1 MSDMKQ
7 APLIPTPPDF
17 PVEWDEPGDT
27 QLFWVHDLTHYSDQL
42 TPYDFFT
49 VKDIFETV
57 ADKVNRAYHVPLKT
71 FCRHFNTYFYSASVP
86 QLGPIEEMIA
96 QNKLCWEKLN
106 ATMGNLW
113 NQWESDWL
121 PEVRQHLAYWEACDL
136 KGASATKLSEY
147 LNETDQRVRRIWE
160 IHLLLSYPMVIA
172 ISLFEEMYRDLFGNA
187 DPFDA
192 YQLLVGFENKTVES
206 AKALWKLS
214 RQALASPNVCKVL
227 TDYAP
232 SEVRSRLSDFEQ
244 GRAFIKELDSYLQLY
259 GKRSNNEVLKNPYWI
274 EDPSPVI
281 KNLQN
286 YITQPERDLTAELKK
301 QAENRELRLAEMREQ
316 MQGYPK
322 PVNDQFGF
330 LLKAAQEGNRLR
342 EEHTHWIDFSVSYHQ
357 RQVVLT
363 CGMRLA
369 EAGVIDS
376 KDDVFYLT
384 PDELKESMAGLAA
397 RHPDDNRRPVVNDRL
412 AKEKRFSTQP
422 APPVLGTPP
431 AGPPPD
437 DPILRAFFK
446 VLGVPP
452 VPSNIP
458 GELKGSPGS
467 GGTAR
472 GTAKVVRSLAEAG
485 KLNPGDILVAE
496 YTVSSWTPLFAS
508 IAAVVTDSGGVLSHS
523 SVVAREYGIPAVV
536 GTGMATVV
544 IKDGQ
549 TVEVN
554 GDTGIVRVISE

>member
-1 MSDMKQ
+1 MSDMKN
-7 APLIPTPPDF
+7 APLIPTPPGF
-17 PVEWDEPGDT
+17 PVEWDEPGDAR
-27 QLFWVHDLTHYSDQL
+27 LFWVHDLTHYSDQL

-57 ADKVNRAYHVPLKT
+57 ADKVNQAYHVPLKT

-106 ATMGNLW
+106 AAMGNLW
-113 NQWESDWL
+113 NRWESDWL

-147 LNETDQRVRRIWE
+147 LNETDQRVRRTWE

-187 DPFDA
+187 KPFEA

-214 RQALASPNVCKVL
+214 RQALASPKVCKVL

-232 SEVRSRLSDFEQ
+232 SEVIPKLSDFEE
-244 GRAFIKELDSYLQLY
+244 GRAFVKEIDSYLQMY
-259 GKRSNNEVLKNPYWI
+259 GKRSNNEVLKNPFWA

-301 QAENRELRLAEMREQ
+301 QAENRELRVAEVREQ

-322 PVNDQFGF
+322 PVSSQFDF

-363 CGMRLA
+363 CGIRLA

-376 KDDVFYLT
+376 KDDVFYLK
-384 PDELKESMAGLAA
+384 PDEVRESMAAL
-397 RHPDDNRRPVVNDRL
+397 PKITDRRSVVKDRRE
-412 AKEKRFSTQP
+412 KEKQFSAQP

-467 GGTAR
+467 GGTVR
-472 GTAKVVRSLAEAG
+472 GKAKVVRSLADAG
-485 KLNPGDILVAE
+485 KLNSGDILVAE
-496 YTVSSWTPLFAS
+496 YTVASWTPLFAS

-549 TVEVN
+549 TIEVN
-554 GDTGIVRVISE
+554 GDTGIVRVIE